1 MKPLATRA
9 ALSALVLSLA
19 TLTTGCVT
27 WVKVTPEGEK
37 IAVANRANVHNCTKV
52 ASVTVQGRD
61 TYVGTMKRNPD
72 TVSQE
77 LTSLARNQAATT
89 SGNTIV
95 AAGAI
100 HNSSQDFDVFDCPT
114 L

>member
-1 MKPLATRA
+1 MTSHTKRTLVSATLISLA
-9 ALSALVLSLA
+9 ALTS
-19 TLTTGCVT
+19 GCVT

-37 IAVANRANVHNCTKV
+37 IAVSNRANVQHCTKV

-61 TYVGTMKRNPD
+61 NYVGSMKRDPD

-95 AAGAI
+95 AASAI
-100 HNSSQDFDVFDCPT
+100 GNATQDFDVFDCPAR
-114 L
+114 